1 MKNAVYKG
9 QASLRAQY
17 IETPQLAMVTDEA
30 RTCGIDPSDPFH
42 SRVEPK
48 RGSGVNVPCGVH
60 RAVGGPYDAPC
71 PGDLLCAALAACQ
84 DSSIRMVANLMGIEL
99 SALAVQVKAT
109 VDVRGAL
116 GIDLNVPV
124 GFQSITCNIHLEA
137 KEGTPPEM
145 LEKLRAAAQ
154 RCCVVGQTLQH
165 PTPITTHFSAHP
177 FETVDAEAA
186 FV

>member
-1 MKNAVYKG
+1 MKNAVYKS

-17 IETPQLAMVTDEA
+17 AQTPELAMVTDEA
-30 RTCGIDPSDPFH
+30 RTGGIDPTDPFH
-42 SRVEPK
+42 SRVEPM
-48 RGSGVNVPCGVH
+48 RGSGVKVPCGVH

-99 SALAVQVKAT
+99 IALAVQVKAT
-109 VDVRGAL
+109 VDVRGAM
-116 GIDLNVPV
+116 GIDMNVPV

-137 KEGTPPEM
+137 REDTPPEM
-145 LEKLRAAAQ
+145 LEKLLTAAQ

-177 FETVDAEAA
+177 LETVAAESA

>member
-1 MKNAVYKG
+1 MKNAVYKA
-9 QASLRAQY
+9 QAGLRAQY
-17 IETPQLAMVTDEA
+17 VTTPEVAMVTDEA

-42 SRVEPK
+42 SQVEPK
-48 RGSGVNVPCGVH
+48 HGSGVKVPCGVH

-99 SALAVQVKAT
+99 IALAVQVKAT

-116 GIDLNVPV
+116 GIDMNVPV
-124 GFQSITCNIHLEA
+124 GFQFITCNIHLEA
-137 KEGTPPEM
+137 KADTPPDM

-154 RCCVVGQTLQH
+154 RCCVVGQTLLH
-165 PTPITTHFSAHP
+165 PPQMETLFSANP
-177 FETVDAEAA
+177 FDRVDAEAA